1 MISIWVIR
9 EQTTDNQF
17 FHTSLRLAFG
27 SHSCAPQPNH
37 NFHQVQAGSIHGA
50 CVSCEEA
57 ARKYLR
63 RAYRS
68 TLRPVITVCV
78 RKIRKDIHIPVVMA
92 GVYDSGV
99 VPLLLLFVIFAV
111 RAPNWICKISAL
123 TSLQARKS
131 YVRLASSRTRPWTC
145 PTARQDI

>member
-1 MISIWVIR
+1 MVCWKCCPRGKPTAILANSSLQCNELLATRSFESMPPITGI
-9 EQTTDNQF
+9 

-68 TLRPVITVCV
+68 TLRPVITMCV
-78 RKIRKDIHIPVVMA
+78 REMRKDIHIPVIMA
-92 GVYDSGV
+92 EFMTAASCLCFYCSSSSLCGRQIG
-99 VPLLLLFVIFAV
+99 
-111 RAPNWICKISAL
+111 SARYQL
-123 TSLQARKS
+123 
-131 YVRLASSRTRPWTC
+131 
-145 PTARQDI
+145 